1 VRFSISEYGGSM
13 GKVKIAYYVV
23 VKGRG
28 YWRPHPRMGALGFQI
43 VRCGPDGP
51 DAWAIAAEWNKKWQ
65 AVRKHEAQPLI
76 NLDQLSRDQAE
87 ATRRYPPGSLGAAF
101 QVYIR
106 TPEWA
111 DRAHLTREKIW
122 WPAWFR
128 IRAIWGDVAPDTIT
142 FEMMSRWRAALEKKH
157 GRGVAHKTIR
167 VWRTFWKIMLG
178 MKVARTADPSM
189 GIRNRAPAP
198 RWQRWSEGEA
208 VRLVK
213 AAWRQGYHGLACII
227 AVAWDTQFSPVD
239 VRTLAARHRAQV
251 GGRLVFDLQ
260 ADGRAKTG
268 RGAIGTLSARTER
281 LVSVYLAALQVD
293 LHPDAI
299 LFRTRSGAAYSRETL
314 GHDFA
319 AVRAL
324 TFPGDR
330 RRLMDMR
337 RSGVIEAI
345 AGDAG
350 PLGLSAKLAN
360 SISRSNT
367 LHKTYAPVDIEAVRR
382 TDSARLQGRRRIRS
396 GNKRGDFV
404 STPQSG
410 DVSTSKPDGAK

>member
-1 VRFSISEYGGSM
+1 M
-13 GKVKIAYYVV
+13 GRIKIPYYVV
-23 VKGRG
+23 AKGRG
-28 YWRPHPRMGALGFQI
+28 YWRPHPRMRAFGFQM
-43 VRCGPDGP
+43 VRCGADGP
-51 DAWAIAAEWNKKWQ
+51 EAWAIAAEWNKRWQ
-65 AVRKHEAQPLI
+65 AVRKGEAPPLV

-87 ATRRYPPGSLGAAF
+87 AARRYPPGSIGAAF

-106 TPEWA
+106 TPEWSG
-111 DRAHLTREKIW
+111 RAHSARIKVW

-128 IRAIWGDVAPDTIT
+128 IRDMWGDVAPDTIT

-157 GRGVAHKTIR
+157 GRGVAHKTLR

-213 AAWRQGYHGLACII
+213 SAFRLGYHGLACIV

-239 VRTLAARHRAQV
+239 VRTLAARHRATS
-251 GGRLVFDLQ
+251 GGRLVFDRQ
-260 ADGRAKTG
+260 ADGRTKTG
-268 RGAIGTLSARTER
+268 RAAIGTISARTER
-281 LVSVYLAALQVD
+281 LVTEYIALLKVD

-299 LFRTRSGAAYSRETL
+299 LFRNRSGNPYREDTL
-314 GHDFA
+314 SDDFA
-319 AVRAL
+319 AVREL
-324 TFPGDR
+324 TFPNDK

-337 RSGVIEAI
+337 RSGVVEAI

-350 PLGLSAKLAN
+350 PLGLAAKMAN
-360 SISRSNT
+360 SIERSNT
-367 LHKTYAPVDIEAVRR
+367 LHKTYAPVDIEAVRN
-382 TDSARLQGRRRIRS
+382 TDAARLKGRQRMRAENEN
-396 GNKRGDFV
+396 GVKV

-410 DVSTSKPDGAK
+410 KVSTGKNTTS